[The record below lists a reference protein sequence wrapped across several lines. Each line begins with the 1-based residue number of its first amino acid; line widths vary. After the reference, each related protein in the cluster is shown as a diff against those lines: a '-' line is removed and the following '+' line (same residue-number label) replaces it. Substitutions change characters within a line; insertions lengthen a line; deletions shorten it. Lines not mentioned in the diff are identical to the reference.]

1 MIRSLL
7 VSALVAL
14 AAWFATAPA
23 LDGSYVYDDAQY
35 VVENPAVRGETPL
48 WTSPL
53 GHPRQGLWRPLTV
66 LSFRWQWEGA
76 SEARPM
82 HMVNILLHVA
92 ASLLSMML
100 ARRLGLS
107 RTAALVTG
115 LLFAVH
121 PVHAESVAWVTG
133 RAELLATVWVL
144 VGWMA
149 WLSPGRMATV
159 ACMVAVA
166 FAGLSKE
173 NALVAPALFVAGDLL
188 LHKRQLPWGRLVGL
202 AVTVCGVFAA
212 RLAVLPQ
219 LLPMDG
225 PFIETSFAG
234 RCVVALNILGTAVRL
249 LLWPSELRV
258 EYQRQ
263 EFLLVDPTNLI
274 AAAGLLTLVVWLCK
288 RQSALALGLLIIP
301 LALLPV
307 LNLLPIGEAFG
318 ERFLYLPSV
327 GFCLAAGALF
337 ELRAR
342 HELASSKG
350 LGASVAVVLLVL
362 LAAIPAC
369 RSATRVFRDD
379 LSLWQHA
386 ARIAPDLPLVRYNL
400 GLFLDRQGQH
410 LTEDRDQTGCIEEL
424 RASLQLDPNHVYA
437 GYAHEILG
445 MHALGQRD
453 VHVPPAL
460 WVAAGHFRAAAK
472 HAPDLFDA
480 RINLAA
486 ISTAS
491 PALVGP
497 AEALAALAVVT
508 IDAGASAE
516 QVRAAKELE
525 RQLSPSA
532 SDSSSNSA
540 EPTGTSSPDGS

>member
-1 MIRSLL
+1 MIRRLL
-7 VSALVAL
+7 APIVVAL
-14 AAWFATAPA
+14 AAWLATSPA

-35 VVENPAVRGETPL
+35 VVENLAVSGEAPL

-66 LSFRWQWEGA
+66 LSFRWQWEGP
-76 SEARPM
+76 SNARPM
-82 HMVNILLHVA
+82 HMANILLHVV

-100 ARRLGLS
+100 ARRLGLG

-144 VGWMA
+144 IGWMA
-149 WLSPGRMATV
+149 WLSSSRMATLG
-159 ACMVAVA
+159 CMVAIA
-166 FAGLSKE
+166 LAGLSKE

-188 LHKRQLPWGRLVGL
+188 LRKRQFPWGRLAGL
-202 AVTVCGVFAA
+202 AVITGALLAA
-212 RLAVLPQ
+212 RLA
-219 LLPMDG
+219 LLPHPFPIDG
-225 PFIETSFAG
+225 PFTETAFGG

-249 LLWPSELRV
+249 LLWPGELRV

-263 EFLLVDPTNLI
+263 EFLLVDPANLYAAAALLALI
-274 AAAGLLTLVVWLCK
+274 AWLYK
-288 RQSALALGLLIIP
+288 RQAVLALGLLIIP

-327 GFCLAAGALF
+327 GFCLAVGALF
-337 ELRAR
+337 QLRAR

-350 LGASVAVVLLVL
+350 LGLSVAVVLIGL
-362 LAAIPAC
+362 LAAIPAS
-369 RSATRVFRDD
+369 RAATRVFQND
-379 LSLWQHA
+379 LSLWRHA
-386 ARIAPDLPLVRYNL
+386 AQMAPDLPLVRYNL
-400 GLFLDRQGQH
+400 GLFLDREGRH

-424 RASLQLDPNHVYA
+424 QASLQLDPNHVYA

-445 MHALGQRD
+445 IHALGQREL
-453 VHVPPAL
+453 HVPPDL
-460 WVAAGHFRAAAK
+460 WMAAEHFRAATK
-472 HAPDLFDA
+472 HVPELFEA

-486 ISTAS
+486 ISSAS
-491 PALVGP
+491 PAVVGQ
-497 AEALAALAVVT
+497 AEALAALALVT
-508 IDAGASAE
+508 IDAGASSE
-516 QVRAAKELE
+516 QVHAAKELE

-532 SDSSSNSA
+532 SGSSSNSA
-540 EPTGTSSPDGS
+540 VPTGTSSPDGS